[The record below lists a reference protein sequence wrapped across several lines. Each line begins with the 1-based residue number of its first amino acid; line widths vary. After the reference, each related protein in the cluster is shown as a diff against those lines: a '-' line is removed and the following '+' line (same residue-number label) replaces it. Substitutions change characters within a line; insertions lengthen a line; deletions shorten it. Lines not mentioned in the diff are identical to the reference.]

1 MNAQDSKTAY
11 FELSKSLSLHA
22 RCPLLGRCE
31 RRAHTI
37 ALANEWPLEEAAQR
51 VGLHK
56 PIVKSIGE
64 CAHLIGGKNN
74 FVFGGQCPEVNLF
87 ESTVALIGF
96 SGQPT
101 TTGNYDA
108 YFPDE
113 KYRVLETGHY
123 SQCAEYASQS
133 PSNAAPAEKRSWF
146 AQHYQWLI
154 ATAIALVGTVAAIL
168 ALK

>member
-1 MNAQDSKTAY
+1 MTAPNSKSEY
-11 FELSKSLSLHA
+11 FEISKSLSLPA

-37 ALANEWPLEEAAQR
+37 ALANDWPIEEAAQR
-51 VGLHK
+51 VGLQV
-56 PIVKSIGE
+56 PVIQSIGE
-64 CAHLIGGKNN
+64 SAHRIGGNNN
-74 FVFGGQCPEVNLF
+74 FVFGGQCPEVNQF

-96 SGQPT
+96 SGKPT
-101 TTGNYDA
+101 TEGIYDV

-113 KYRVLETGHY
+113 KYQILETGHY

-133 PSNAAPAEKRSWF
+133 SPQPAAAPKRSWIV
-146 AQHYQWLI
+146 QHYQWII

>member
-1 MNAQDSKTAY
+1 MNAPEPKAEY
-11 FELSKSLSLHA
+11 FEISKSLSLPA
-22 RCPLLGRCE
+22 RCPVLGRCE

-37 ALANEWPLEEAAQR
+37 ALANDWPLEEAAKR
-51 VGLHK
+51 VDMQA

-64 CAHLIGGKNN
+64 GAYRIGGKNN

-87 ESTVALIGF
+87 EGTVALIGF
-96 SGQPT
+96 SGKPT
-101 TTGNYDA
+101 SKGSYDV

-123 SQCAEYASQS
+123 SQCAEFASQS
-133 PSNAAPAEKRSWF
+133 SSPPATPARQSWLV
-146 AQHYQWLI
+146 QHYQWVI
-154 ATAIALVGTVAAIL
+154 ATAIALVGTVAAVL